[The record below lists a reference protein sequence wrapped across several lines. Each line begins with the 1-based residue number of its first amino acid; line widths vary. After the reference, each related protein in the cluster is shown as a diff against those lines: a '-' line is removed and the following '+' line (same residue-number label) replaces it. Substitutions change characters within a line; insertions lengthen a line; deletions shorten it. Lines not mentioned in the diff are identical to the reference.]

1 MKITSK
7 IICDSVSKDNIRVI
21 TLETNAPKF
30 IDAQFCKHR
39 MMSSN
44 SSSSR
49 AIPTH
54 KLIALVRNDPFVP
67 VSWRANERGMQGY
80 KPLPSHIATAARIEW
95 IRSANNAASVAES
108 MLKQG
113 VHKQTTNRVLEP
125 YLFQK
130 KVVTATMNEYTNFF
144 ALRLSEDSQPEIQE
158 LARTMYKAIEDS
170 TPEVLKY
177 EGWHLPY
184 VPKYDMEGNPSF
196 YKDPTLAIK
205 CSVARCAR
213 VSYNKHDGT
222 EPNVQQDLALY
233 KKLLDS
239 KHLSCFEH
247 QLTPMASIDAPL
259 DCNSVA
265 YPDTWQKG
273 VTSMSS
279 EEELY
284 SANMK
289 GWLQYRKVL
298 NNV

>member
-49 AIPTH
+49 AIPTRR
-54 KLIALVRNDPFVP
+54 LIEQVRTDPFIP
-67 VSWRANERGMQGY
+67 ESWRTNQAGMQGY
-80 KPLPSHIATAARIEW
+80 AELPSHIAVSARLEW
-95 IRSANNAASVAES
+95 LRSANNAADTAEV
-108 MLKQG
+108 LCRQG
-113 VHKQTTNRVLEP
+113 VHKQTANRVLEP

-158 LARTMYKAIEDS
+158 LARAMYKAIEDS

-177 EGWHLPY
+177 EDWHLPY

-213 VSYNKHDGT
+213 VSYNNHDGT
-222 EPNVQQDLALY
+222 KPDINKDLLLY
-233 KKLLDS
+233 VMLLDS

-247 QLTPMASIDAPL
+247 QLTPMYK
-259 DCNSVA
+259 A
-265 YPDTWQKG
+265 YDLWETTDW
-273 VTSMSS
+273 
-279 EEELY
+279 EEGITHITKDDKLY